1 MEPKRTKQTPRTGE
15 TKLTNQELQREMIQI
30 SNNSRMTMTAANMLS
45 QKLNDSEM
53 RQLIEWIRHA
63 NRQISYKK

>member
-15 TKLTNQELQREMIQI
+15 RKPTNQELQREMIQL
-30 SNNSRMTMTAANMLS
+30 SNNSRLTMSAAKMLS

-53 RQLIEWIRHA
+53 RELVEWIRHA
-63 NRQISYKK
+63 KRQISYRK

>member
-15 TKLTNQELQREMIQI
+15 RKPTNQELQREMIQL
-30 SNNSRMTMTAANMLS
+30 SNNSRLTMSAAKMLS

-53 RQLIEWIRHA
+53 RELVEWIRHTM
-63 NRQISYKK
+63 RQISNRK